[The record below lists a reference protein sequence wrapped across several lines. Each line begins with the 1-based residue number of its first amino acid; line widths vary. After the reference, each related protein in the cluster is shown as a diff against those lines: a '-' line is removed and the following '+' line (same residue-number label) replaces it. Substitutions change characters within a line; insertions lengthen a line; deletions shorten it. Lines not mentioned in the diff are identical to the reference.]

1 VPILCGEFPKTAPHV
16 IIFGNRDPRRGVSG
30 TTGSERRN
38 DAEIDRMN
46 RILLKSK
53 IHRATVT
60 QAELHY
66 EGSVTVDSNL
76 LDLADIVE
84 YEQVQIY
91 NVTNGNR
98 LTTYAIRGAAGSGII
113 CINGAAAHLV
123 RPGDM
128 IIICTYA
135 QFDGAECDGHAPK
148 IVFVDP
154 KNRPKTL
161 ATT

>member
-1 VPILCGEFPKTAPHV
+1 
-16 IIFGNRDPRRGVSG
+16 
-30 TTGSERRN
+30 
-38 DAEIDRMN
+38 MN

-66 EGSVTVDSNL
+66 EGSVTIDGHL
-76 LDLADIVE
+76 MDLADIVE

-98 LTTYAIRGAAGSGII
+98 LTTYAIRGGTDSGVI

-128 IIICTYA
+128 IIICSYA
-135 QFDGAECDGHAPK
+135 QFDSVQSEGYLPR
-148 IVFVDP
+148 IVFVDG
-154 KNRPKTL
+154 KNRPKELRRESAVTE
-161 ATT
+161 

>member
-1 VPILCGEFPKTAPHV
+1 MAASKTV
-16 IIFGNRDPRRGVSG
+16 VE
-30 TTGSERRN
+30 TE
-38 DAEIDRMN
+38 RMN

-66 EGSVTVDSNL
+66 EGSVTIDERL
-76 LDLADIVE
+76 MGLADIVE

-98 LTTYAIRGAAGSGII
+98 LTTYAIRGETDSGII

-135 QFDGAECDGHAPK
+135 QFDGPACEGHRPK
-148 IVFVDP
+148 IVFVDGR
-154 KNRPKTL
+154 NRPKEL
-161 ATT
+161 RPESAVIE

>member
-1 VPILCGEFPKTAPHV
+1 
-16 IIFGNRDPRRGVSG
+16 
-30 TTGSERRN
+30 
-38 DAEIDRMN
+38 MN

-66 EGSVTVDSNL
+66 VGSVTIDIQL
-76 LDLADIVE
+76 MKLADIIE

-98 LTTYAIRGAAGSGII
+98 LTTYAIEGAADSGII

-128 IIICTYA
+128 IIICSYA
-135 QFDGAECDGHAPK
+135 QFDGPQCADHHPLV
-148 IVFVDP
+148 VFVDG
-154 KNRPKTL
+154 KNRPK
-161 ATT
+161 ARGASSGIIE

>member
-1 VPILCGEFPKTAPHV
+1 MILLFRPELPPPDCSRIG
-16 IIFGNRDPRRGVSG
+16 R
-30 TTGSERRN
+30 
-38 DAEIDRMN
+38 EIVVEIERMN

-66 EGSVTVDSNL
+66 EGSVTIDIQL
-76 LDLADIVE
+76 MELADIVE

-98 LTTYAIRGAAGSGII
+98 LTTYAIRGAANSGII

-128 IIICTYA
+128 IIICSYA
-135 QFDGAECDGHAPK
+135 QFNGPESSGHQPK
-148 IVFVDP
+148 IVFVDGKNCP
-154 KNRPKTL
+154 KELRGESSVIE
-161 ATT
+161 

>member
-1 VPILCGEFPKTAPHV
+1 MMSGVKIDSTWTPDVRGC
-16 IIFGNRDPRRGVSG
+16 RRIVVE
-30 TTGSERRN
+30 TE
-38 DAEIDRMN
+38 RMN

-66 EGSVTVDSNL
+66 EGSVTIDIDL
-76 LDLADIVE
+76 MKLADIVE

-98 LTTYAIRGAAGSGII
+98 LTTYAIEGGAGSGII

-128 IIICTYA
+128 IIICSYS
-135 QFDGAECDGHAPK
+135 QFDGSACEGHQPR
-148 IVFVDP
+148 IVFVDG
-154 KNRPKTL
+154 KNRPKERGTQ
-161 ATT
+161 AAVIE

>member
-1 VPILCGEFPKTAPHV
+1 
-16 IIFGNRDPRRGVSG
+16 
-30 TTGSERRN
+30 
-38 DAEIDRMN
+38 MN

-66 EGSVTVDSNL
+66 EGSVTIDTRL
-76 LDLADIVE
+76 MELADIIE

-98 LTTYAIRGAAGSGII
+98 LTTYAIRGAADSGVI

-128 IIICTYA
+128 IIICSYA
-135 QFDGAECDGHAPK
+135 QFAGAECAAHDPK
-148 IVFVDP
+148 IVFVDEKNHP
-154 KNRPKTL
+154 KELRRES
-161 ATT
+161 AVIE

>member
-1 VPILCGEFPKTAPHV
+1 
-16 IIFGNRDPRRGVSG
+16 
-30 TTGSERRN
+30 
-38 DAEIDRMN
+38 MN

-66 EGSVTVDSNL
+66 EGSVTIDTRL
-76 LDLADIVE
+76 MELADITE

-98 LTTYAIRGAAGSGII
+98 LTTYAIRGAAESGVI

-135 QFDGAECDGHAPK
+135 QFDGAQCAVHEPR
-148 IVFVDP
+148 IVFVDE
-154 KNRPKTL
+154 KNRPKEL
-161 ATT
+161 RRESAVIE

>member
-1 VPILCGEFPKTAPHV
+1 MSKTV
-16 IIFGNRDPRRGVSG
+16 E
-30 TTGSERRN
+30 T
-38 DAEIDRMN
+38 DRMN

-66 EGSVTVDSNL
+66 EGSVTIDNHL
-76 LDLADIVE
+76 MELANIIE

-135 QFDGAECDGHAPK
+135 QFDGSQCDAHEPK
-148 IVFVDP
+148 IVFVDD
-154 KNRPKTL
+154 KNRPKELRRET
-161 ATT
+161 AVTE

>member
-1 VPILCGEFPKTAPHV
+1 
-16 IIFGNRDPRRGVSG
+16 
-30 TTGSERRN
+30 
-38 DAEIDRMN
+38 MN

-66 EGSVTVDSNL
+66 EGSVTIDLNL
-76 LDLADIVE
+76 LELADIVE
-84 YEQVQIY
+84 FEQVQIY

-98 LTTYAIRGAAGSGII
+98 LTTYAIEGERDSGVI

-135 QFDGAECDGHAPK
+135 QFATNDCESHSPK
-148 IVFVDP
+148 IIFVDG
-154 KNRPKTL
+154 KNRPKPR
-161 ATT
+161 ATREI

>member
-1 VPILCGEFPKTAPHV
+1 
-16 IIFGNRDPRRGVSG
+16 
-30 TTGSERRN
+30 
-38 DAEIDRMN
+38 MN

-66 EGSVTVDSNL
+66 EGSVTIDVHL
-76 LDLADIVE
+76 MELADIVE

-98 LTTYAIRGAAGSGII
+98 LTTYAIQGAAHSGVI

-128 IIICTYA
+128 IIICSYA
-135 QFDGAECDGHAPK
+135 QFDGLQTAAHLPR
-148 IVFVDP
+148 IVFVDG
-154 KNRPKTL
+154 KNQPTELRRES
-161 ATT
+161 AVFE

>member
-1 VPILCGEFPKTAPHV
+1 
-16 IIFGNRDPRRGVSG
+16 
-30 TTGSERRN
+30 
-38 DAEIDRMN
+38 MN

-66 EGSVTVDSNL
+66 EGSVTIDTNL
-76 LDLADIVE
+76 LRLADIVE
-84 YEQVQIY
+84 FEQVQIY

-98 LTTYAIRGAAGSGII
+98 LTTYAIEGEAGSGVI

-135 QFDGAECDGHAPK
+135 QFDGAECVAHTPK
-148 IVFVDP
+148 IVFVDA
-154 KNRPKTL
+154 KNHPKTL
-161 ATT
+161 AGKQI

>member
-1 VPILCGEFPKTAPHV
+1 MAV
-16 IIFGNRDPRRGVSG
+16 
-30 TTGSERRN
+30 
-38 DAEIDRMN
+38 EIERMN

-66 EGSVTVDSNL
+66 EGSVTIDVHL
-76 LDLADIVE
+76 MRLADIVE
-84 YEQVQIY
+84 FEQVQIY

-98 LTTYAIRGAAGSGII
+98 LTTYAIAGAADSGII

-135 QFDGAECDGHAPK
+135 QFDGSQCETHAPH
-148 IVFVDP
+148 IVFVDD
-154 KNRPKTL
+154 KNRPQQL
-161 ATT
+161 GGI